1 MIRTNGIN
9 LHRFLEGYG
18 VRVRPYHESRTP
30 RPANVVYGGR
40 VVRRLIQRDAERCG
54 LTVRCIQASNPACFE
69 DIIVWSV
76 WHFIGAHF
84 TAGEARGAVA
94 AFSRID
100 LAAIKK
106 RAQRL
111 AVGGNGRLA
120 KTATTISILLAQEII
135 DKDEAA

>member
-1 MIRTNGIN
+1 MNRTNGVN

-40 VVRRLIQRDAERCG
+40 MVRRLIHRDADRCA

-76 WHFIGAHF
+76 WHFIGVHF
-84 TAGEARGAVA
+84 PNGQARDAVA
-94 AFSRID
+94 AFSAID
-100 LAAIKK
+100 LATIKK

-111 AVGGNGRLA
+111 AVGENGRLA
-120 KTATTISILLAQEII
+120 KMATTISILLAQEII
-135 DKDEAA
+135 DKDDAA

>member
-1 MIRTNGIN
+1 MTRTAGIN

-40 VVRRLIQRDAERCG
+40 MIRRLIQRDADRCS

-84 TAGEARGAVA
+84 PTGTAREAVA
-94 AFSRID
+94 AFSAID
-100 LAAIKK
+100 LAAIKR

-111 AVGGNGRLA
+111 SVGQSGRLA

-135 DKDEAA
+135 DKEDAA